1 LVRICPHNSRSFRL
15 QLTGDFFRRVALG
28 ISDDVSVDA
37 ERNLGIGVAELG
49 LRDGW
54 PCSRFE
60 QKTRVCATK
69 GTGARARGN
78 SRSPED
84 EFRPAFYNA
93 SNQHHEPQSFG
104 NVAI

>member
-1 LVRICPHNSRSFRL
+1 MSHLR
-15 QLTGDFFRRVALG
+15 
-28 ISDDVSVDA
+28 
-37 ERNLGIGVAELG
+37 
-49 LRDGW
+49 LRDGR

-69 GTGARARGN
+69 GTEARARGN

-84 EFRPAFYNA
+84 EFRLAVYNA
-93 SNQHHEPQSFG
+93 SNQHHEAQSFG